1 MRRSLGG
8 GDGGGGRS
16 RLRTVWRSAPHQGAR
31 GSKVGKRGARLIRSP
46 RAPAGRPSA
55 SALLRR
61 DAARGAGTGPQPPSR
76 VPPLV
81 RILIAAIVVCSVIDL
96 EAREDEL
103 PVFEP
108 DVEAAEGLNLQ
119 GETWTREDE
128 LFAIYLREIGQEE
141 RLKYIEGATG
151 LTIDPFAAPP
161 GEDPRFLSFLLV
173 IENRGDAAFGF
184 NALDCW
190 LKTNREKIATPLG
203 LTDLSFDY
211 HMAGMELPPAYERIT
226 PLLLEG
232 ARTIIP
238 GDSLSGLL
246 VYRVVEPKT
255 KRYHVDVDLIPPSG
269 DIIRY
274 RAPYRREKNA
284 DK

>member
-1 MRRSLGG
+1 MP
-8 GDGGGGRS
+8 
-16 RLRTVWRSAPHQGAR
+16 SAPVDPGGCAILLLVFHC
-31 GSKVGKRGARLIRSP
+31 SP
-46 RAPAGRPSA
+46 VTLVMRF
-55 SALLRR
+55 LLVTILSF
-61 DAARGAGTGPQPPSR
+61 AVLGTCAGTEGP
-76 VPPLV
+76 
-81 RILIAAIVVCSVIDL
+81 
-96 EAREDEL
+96 

-108 DVEAAEGLNLQ
+108 DLEAAEGLVLQ

-128 LFAIYLREIGQEE
+128 LVAIYLREIDQQE

-161 GEDPRFLSFLLV
+161 DKDPRFLSFLLV
-173 IENRGDAAFGF
+173 IENRGDTAVGF

-190 LKTNREKIATPLG
+190 LKTNRQKIETPLG

-211 HMAGMELPPAYERIT
+211 HMAGVELPPAYERIS

-246 VYRVVEPKT
+246 VYHVVDPKT
-255 KRYHVDVDLIPPSG
+255 RRYYVDVDLIPPSG
-269 DIIRY
+269 DILRF
-274 RAPYRREKNA
+274 RAPYRREKSDEKKKTDRTHNEP
-284 DK
+284 

>member
-1 MRRSLGG
+1 MRAPR
-8 GDGGGGRS
+8 DGPAACAI
-16 RLRTVWRSAPHQGAR
+16 L
-31 GSKVGKRGARLIRSP
+31 LIVFDRSP
-46 RAPAGRPSA
+46 LPPVMRFLIATIVACSVLA
-55 SALLRR
+55 V
-61 DAARGAGTGPQPPSR
+61 GAGEP
-76 VPPLV
+76 
-81 RILIAAIVVCSVIDL
+81 
-96 EAREDEL
+96 EF

-108 DVEAAEGLNLQ
+108 DVEAAEGLTLQ
-119 GETWTREDE
+119 GATWTREDE
-128 LFAIYLREIGQEE
+128 LFAVYLREIDQQE

-151 LTIDPFAAPP
+151 LAIDPFAAPR

-190 LKTNREKIATPLG
+190 LKTNRQKIATPLG

-211 HMAGMELPPAYERIT
+211 HMAGMELPPAYERIS

-232 ARTIIP
+232 ARTVIP

-246 VYRVVEPKT
+246 VYHVVESKT

-269 DIIRY
+269 DIIRF
-274 RAPYRREKNA
+274 RAPYRREKIE
-284 DK
+284 DKNGKRGNKP